1 MSPKKLVQDLN
12 NHLHAQGPALL
23 KGEIKEEDAKMLV
36 PDVIE
41 EETVWACTTCG
52 SCETQCPVFVEH
64 VEKIVDMRRN
74 LMMMES
80 NFPHEAQAVF
90 KGMEKYGNPWGI
102 GRSEADWLQKELAVT
117 PLAENNEVEYLY
129 FVGCAGTFDERN
141 RKVTTAVIKLLQMAG
156 VSFGIL
162 GKEQSCCGDSARRL
176 GNEYLYQSLV
186 AANVEQWQGYGV
198 KKIITSCPHC
208 LNTIKNEYPQF
219 GGQFEVVHH
228 SVLLAQLLAAGK
240 LKPNK
245 PIEASCTYHDSC
257 YLGRYNDIYSEP
269 RNVIAAIP
277 GLKAT
282 EMERN
287 HDKGFCCGAGGG
299 RMWLEELI
307 GKRINVERTEQAL
320 ATGANLVVTAC
331 PYCLTMI
338 DDGTKTKNVDET
350 VKTKDIAE
358 ILWESVQ

>member
-1 MSPKKLVQDLN
+1 M
-12 NHLHAQGPALL
+12 
-23 KGEIKEEDAKMLV
+23 
-36 PDVIE
+36 
-41 EETVWACTTCG
+41 
-52 SCETQCPVFVEH
+52 
-64 VEKIVDMRRN
+64 
-74 LMMMES
+74 
-80 NFPHEAQAVF
+80 
-90 KGMEKYGNPWGI
+90 
-102 GRSEADWLQKELAVT
+102 
-117 PLAENNEVEYLY
+117 
-129 FVGCAGTFDERN
+129 
-141 RKVTTAVIKLLQMAG
+141 TTAVIKLLQMAG

-219 GGQFEVVHH
+219 GGNYEVIHH
-228 SVLLAQLLAAGK
+228 SVLLAQLVREGK
-240 LKPNK
+240 LKPQK
-245 PIEASCTYHDSC
+245 EIKLACTYHDSC
-257 YLGRYNDIYSEP
+257 YLGRYNDIYDQP
-269 RNVIAAIP
+269 RAVIAAIP
-277 GLKAT
+277 GLTAK

-299 RMWLEELI
+299 RMWLEETI

-320 ATGANLVVTAC
+320 ATGAALVLTAC
-331 PYCLTMI
+331 PYCLTMF

-358 ILWESVQ
+358 VLLESVS